1 MSYRYAVAYPCRV
14 GLPSLAEFTAE
25 YRTKPQRLI
34 SHCLGHEGK
43 GSVLALLK
51 QKGWATELEAG
62 TADYCSSLVH
72 SVLECRW
79 PIPQSTRTAGTGSIS
94 QSAFSI
100 FQVQLLGAA
109 IVPHDSGT
117 IMQGPA

>member
-1 MSYRYAVAYPCRV
+1 MLST
-14 GLPSLAEFTAE
+14 GLTVSTAE

-62 TADYCSSLVH
+62 TADYFTFIALPSGKLGYFGHLAWQIGVHHPARAKCPSTEPGQATASS
-72 SVLECRW
+72 
-79 PIPQSTRTAGTGSIS
+79 GK
-94 QSAFSI
+94 
-100 FQVQLLGAA
+100 
-109 IVPHDSGT
+109 
-117 IMQGPA
+117 